1 MSTPLAKAG
10 LCLAHCLT
18 AAVLLV
24 AVYSFLSAFLN
35 AAVPLVYPVPVR
47 RHIERRVRPK
57 NRYHKRSR
65 RMFTK
70 KEKGHEVCQSE
81 GPAIGF

>member
-1 MSTPLAKAG
+1 MSTRLAKAG

-18 AAVLLV
+18 AAVLMV
-24 AVYSFLSAFLN
+24 AVYSFASAFLN

-57 NRYHKRSR
+57 NRCHTRSR
-65 RMFTK
+65 RMFTNE
-70 KEKGHEVCQSE
+70 EKGHEVCHPEAQ
-81 GPAIGF
+81 ADGF